1 MILVLELQIS
11 KGSSLV
17 EKKRIRRRNYTSVPL
32 IITLIGSA
40 SHSRV
45 TCQTQ
50 FHNLLNRVNVTTI
63 HMTKSPIITVEQS
76 HAASRAEF
84 YNSQIT
90 LVSWLINKILFE
102 RNYSGFYTNLY
113 GLHFMDSFNTEFVN
127 TGRFFNKMA
136 KMVLI
141 KYSRLNQFLIRRKI
155 GPFWSHLMDW
165 LQIYPIQYSGL
176 LKYAPNK
183 RNHRCFKWTHYQQI
197 SHFEL

>member
-17 EKKRIRRRNYTSVPL
+17 EKKRIHRRNYTSVPL

-45 TCQTQ
+45 TCHTQ

-76 HAASRAEF
+76 HVAFRAEF

-113 GLHFMDSFNTEFVN
+113 GLHFMDSFKINIEFVN
-127 TGRFFNKMA
+127 PGRFFNKMA
-136 KMVLI
+136 KMVSI
-141 KYSRLNQFLIRRKI
+141 KYSRLN
-155 GPFWSHLMDW
+155 
-165 LQIYPIQYSGL
+165 
-176 LKYAPNK
+176 
-183 RNHRCFKWTHYQQI
+183 
-197 SHFEL
+197 